1 MTAMQL
7 RKASLA
13 IGAASLLLLG
23 TTGCATKKYTRQVVA
38 PVEARVSTVEK
49 KSADHSSAI
58 GELENGLSKTDEKVT
73 EADRKA
79 AAAAEAANRA
89 NDAAGRANDAA
100 GQARQIAENG
110 MTRIG
115 EVVDN
120 FDNYKLVTT
129 QAVLFPVGKSIL
141 TKEAKADLDTAV
153 NNIQGAKNFVLEVQ
167 GFTDKTGNQQMNLA
181 LSQKRADAVV
191 RYLTEQHQVPLRKV
205 HVLGLG
211 ADTPVADNKTRAGR
225 KQNRRVEL
233 KVFALDL
240 GGPAKT
246 GTQASTST
254 PAATDTNTRSRSND
268 GSSTTTTPPATP
280 PEK

>member
-1 MTAMQL
+1 MTAMQV
-7 RKASLA
+7 RTASIA

-23 TTGCATKKYTRQVVA
+23 TTGCATKKFTRQTVA

-58 GELENGLSKTDEKVT
+58 GELENGLSRTDERVS
-73 EADRKA
+73 EADKKA

-100 GQARQIAENG
+100 GQARQVAENG

-115 EVVDN
+115 EVVEN

-129 QAVLFPVGKSIL
+129 KAVLFPVGKSIL
-141 TKEAKADLDTAV
+141 TKDAKADLDAAV
-153 NNIQGAKNFVLEVQ
+153 TNIQGAKNFVLEVQ
-167 GFTDKTGNQQMNLA
+167 GFTDKTGNPQMNLA
-181 LSQKRADAVV
+181 LSQKRADTVV
-191 RYLTEQHQVPLRKV
+191 RYLTEEHQVPLRKV

-211 ADTPVADNKTRAGR
+211 ADTPVADNKTRDGR

-240 GGPAKT
+240 GGPARS
-246 GTQASTST
+246 GTQAQV
-254 PAATDTNTRSRSND
+254 TDQNSTRSRVND
-268 GSSTTTTPPATP
+268 TTTPAPVVT
-280 PEK
+280 PEKP